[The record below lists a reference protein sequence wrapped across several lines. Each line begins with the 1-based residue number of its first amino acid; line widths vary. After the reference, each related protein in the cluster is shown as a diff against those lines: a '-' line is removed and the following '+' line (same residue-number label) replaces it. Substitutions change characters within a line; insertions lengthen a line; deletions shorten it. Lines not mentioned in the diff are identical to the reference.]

1 MTGKIDCHGLTDI
14 GREREV
20 NQDNFLIAQ
29 LEKSL
34 DIQESSLKFGERD
47 EMASVQRGH
56 VLAVAD
62 GMGGHAGGEHASRLA
77 LEAASEFV
85 VNTIPWFEESDEHS
99 DDELNEKLEE
109 AIAICQKRLTADEY
123 EHPER
128 HGMGTT
134 LTMAYIVWPTMHLL
148 HVGDS
153 RCYLLREGRMRRLT
167 VDQTVAQQM
176 IDRNIPPERIAN
188 RWYHT
193 LWNVIGGSENSVEG
207 NVQDIDLQLGDTVLL
222 CSDGLTGHVED
233 DEIEQMLKS
242 NIGAAKQCRRFV
254 DLANE
259 RGGSDNITAV
269 VARFLSADQAATDA
283 ITVTLGEEEPD
294 PTADTIVFETPSPVR

>member
-1 MTGKIDCHGLTDI
+1 MTGKIDCHGRTDV
-14 GREREV
+14 GRQRDV

-29 LEKSL
+29 LEKAL
-34 DIQESSLKFGERD
+34 DIQESSLSFGERD

-85 VNTIPWFEESDEHS
+85 VNTIPWFQEADEQS
-99 DDELNEKLEE
+99 DDELNSKLEQ
-109 AIAICQKRLTADEY
+109 AIALCQKRLLADEA

-134 LTMAYIVWPTMHLL
+134 LTLAYIVWPTMHLL

-153 RCYLLREGRMRRLT
+153 RCYLLRDGAMTRLT

-176 IDRNIPPERIAN
+176 IDRNVPPERIAE

-193 LWNVIGGSENSVEG
+193 LWNVIGGSERSVETS
-207 NVQDIDLQLGDTVLL
+207 VQDVDLQLGDTVLL

-233 DEIEQMLKS
+233 DEILQMLKTGTS
-242 NIGAAKQCRRFV
+242 AAEQCQQFV
-254 DLANE
+254 DLAND
-259 RGGSDNITAV
+259 RGGSDNITVV
-269 VARFLSADQAATDA
+269 VARFLSADQAADIA
-283 ITVTLGEEEPD
+283 ESISLGDDEPD
-294 PTADTIVFETPSPVR
+294 PTADTIVFEQPFAT